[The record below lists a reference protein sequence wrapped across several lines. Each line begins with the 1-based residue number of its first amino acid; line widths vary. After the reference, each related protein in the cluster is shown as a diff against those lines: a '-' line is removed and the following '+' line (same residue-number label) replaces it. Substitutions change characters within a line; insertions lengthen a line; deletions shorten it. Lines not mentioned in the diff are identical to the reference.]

1 MNDWNHIRTQHGA
14 ALARVVASYTPSG
27 PDREELAQEVA
38 FAIVRALPRHR
49 GDSSVKTYIL
59 RIAHNVGLRQAVR
72 RRARQTEPPVD
83 VADPSTSPDRI
94 VAAAGERNRLHA
106 AIRRLPIAQRQVLA
120 LALEEL
126 SHKEIGSTLG
136 ITENAVATRLHRA
149 KTQLRTILGAE

>member
-1 MNDWNHIRTQHGA
+1 MNDWNQVRTEYGA
-14 ALARVVASYTPSG
+14 ALARVVASYAPPG

-49 GDSSVKTYIL
+49 GESSLKTYIL

-83 VADPSTSPDRI
+83 VADGTTAADQRVSAAQDR
-94 VAAAGERNRLHA
+94 ERLHA
-106 AIRRLPIAQRQVLA
+106 AIRKLPMSQRQVLA

-126 SHKEIGSTLG
+126 THKQIAATLG
-136 ITENAVATRLHRA
+136 ISDNAVATRLHRA
-149 KTQLRTILGAE
+149 KVQLRNLLGAE